1 MKIKYYK
8 GALAGGLVGAI
19 VWFFMGFMGLPA
31 FLIYMANLWVVK
43 PIVQLFELGSVGAL
57 ATVFL
62 VCVVSFAIYGVL
74 INMLFSKLRGL
85 RK

>member
-8 GALAGGLVGAI
+8 GALAGGLTGAL
-19 VWFFMGFMGLPA
+19 VWFATAFFGLPT
-31 FLIYMANLWVVK
+31 FLFFMAQLWVVK
-43 PIVQLFELGSVGAL
+43 PIVQLFEIGSVGAMITL
-57 ATVFL
+57 LL

-74 INMLFSKLRGL
+74 LNMLFDRIRSL

>member
-8 GALAGGLVGAI
+8 GAFYGGLIGAI
-19 VWFFMGFMGLPA
+19 VWFFMGFMGLPL
-31 FLIYMANLWVVK
+31 FLSYMANLWVVK

-57 ATVFL
+57 ATMFF
-62 VCVVSFAIYGVL
+62 VCVVSFAIYGLL
-74 INMLFSKLRGL
+74 INMVFNKLRGL